1 MHHAI
6 TSGAH
11 TSVSAGGSLLVAARH
26 AVRMFAGKLGMRLIA
41 AAGDIDIRALSQS
54 VHLLARLEITET
66 AEVIRISATKQLEVS
81 GGGSYGRW
89 NAGGI
94 EFGSSGPLVM
104 RVPKLVRSGAHNIP
118 LPQLAVHTLSDIN
131 PRERMVVRLSSHAQ
145 AGFARGNEPYE
156 LLRNGQSVAKGITNA
171 QGQIELTGPF
181 DGVSKYEVRTSDG
194 QMRGVFMRTREG
206 DALAIERS
214 LSHLDEALG
223 KDAERR
229 SFIETQG
236 MQSVATAH
244 QKTILIDY
252 EHEGGAHAVGY
263 VMGLN
268 SVTDYWDTREHVFH
282 DPRRGEPWE
291 GAAEKGHATLKPY
304 QDVACRLRG
313 DALVAVSKNFTTEWN
328 RASGLG
334 SGKGDDLQRVHD
346 LTKPPRGLYAGLK
359 GPLHGAQIVR
369 TEARDGDQSVRR
381 LYQQASQ
388 TARHYI
394 YIENQY
400 IQYAAWASQLRE
412 VRQKFCEAWKAGC
425 KRGPGPATK
434 PPDLH
439 VFMVAPTAERT
450 QMVPRTHDM
459 VKALGNGES
468 MPNQDKEVEKELR
481 EWRARQAAYDATPVN
496 RRTGSPP
503 SLSELAKTSLKAGQ
517 SHTAI
522 RKELDDMGLR
532 VLMAS
537 LWSFDTDHAARQREQ
552 AQRAQAWQGM
562 PALQE
567 RHKLLQER
575 LLKARYRE
583 IYIHSKLMIADD
595 AFFTLG
601 SANLN
606 TRSMAVDSE
615 INVASADPQVAHRLR
630 SELWEM
636 HTRGARDCNPGKFD
650 WNGVKLAHGEWVR
663 LMNKN
668 KEKMNKG
675 EPLQGHL
682 VPFYDDRTSKIRLG

>member
-1 MHHAI
+1 MTA
-6 TSGAH
+6 SG
-11 TSVSAGGSLLVAARH
+11 VSTHRDEIVPVSKASG
-26 AVRMFAGKLGMRLIA
+26 
-41 AAGDIDIRALSQS
+41 RA
-54 VHLLARLEITET
+54 
-66 AEVIRISATKQLEVS
+66 
-81 GGGSYGRW
+81 
-89 NAGGI
+89 
-94 EFGSSGPLVM
+94 
-104 RVPKLVRSGAHNIP
+104 
-118 LPQLAVHTLSDIN
+118 TLSCQWLLE
-131 PRERMVVRLSSHAQ
+131 REEDMRASRPFERTVVEPLICGEE
-145 AGFARGNEPYE
+145 GFARIAADIRRARSSIDIICWGFDPAME
-156 LLRNGQSVAKGITNA
+156 LERVGSTWPRGATWGQLLKEVA
-171 QGQIELTGPF
+171 QGLHNGGRGVQVRLLAWHGVIGSHLVGNLPGHAGASTYETRTAAQSGMANALGVGPRQGRAAPPPTTPRDRRETF
-181 DGVSKYEVRTSDG
+181 NSSWFREVRDG

-425 KRGPGPATK
+425 KSGPGPATK